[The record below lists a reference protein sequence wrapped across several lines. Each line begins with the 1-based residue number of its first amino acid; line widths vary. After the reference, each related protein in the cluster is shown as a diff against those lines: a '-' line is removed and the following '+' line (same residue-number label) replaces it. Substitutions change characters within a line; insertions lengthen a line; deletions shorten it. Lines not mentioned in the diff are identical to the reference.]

1 MMTGNKPLLAQRSAI
16 NRVNA
21 LFDSVILRAVGR
33 ACCPGIHLVKI
44 SLPLP
49 SFENPCSQSVRIR
62 HHTWEKSSFF
72 KSLCLIHTSRFPASE
87 KQLL

>member
-1 MMTGNKPLLAQRSAI
+1 MMTGDKPLLAQRSAI

-49 SFENPCSQSVRIR
+49 SFENPCS
-62 HHTWEKSSFF
+62 
-72 KSLCLIHTSRFPASE
+72 
-87 KQLL
+87 